1 MSAQPMERT
10 SASAVVLIAS
20 LRRNA
25 DLIYEL
31 ARREVAGK
39 YKESWLGM
47 LWALLVPLALL
58 FVYTFVFGVVMNVRW
73 GETHSGS
80 KVEFALMLF
89 VGMLVHTFFSECVSK
104 SPELILRNA
113 SYVKKVVFPL
123 EIMAVAAVLSALFH
137 LASALVV
144 FLAAAVVVYG
154 GLPWTAVLFPV
165 VLVPIILFTLGVSW
179 FLTSLGVYFR
189 DVTQFVSLVV
199 ILFLFLSPVFYPV
212 SALPERFRFLLSLN
226 PLTLPIESGRL
237 VLIVGK
243 QPDWLGLLM
252 QTALGAAV
260 AYIGFW
266 WFQKTRKGF
275 ADVV

>member
-1 MSAQPMERT
+1 MSQTLPRST
-10 SASAVVLIAS
+10 SPAFLAASVA
-20 LRRNA
+20 RNGN
-25 DLIYEL
+25 LIYEL

-58 FVYTFVFGVVMNVRW
+58 AVYTFVFGVVMKVRW
-73 GETHSGS
+73 GGSGS
-80 KVEFALMLF
+80 ESRIEFALMLF

-104 SPELILRNA
+104 APELVLRNA

-123 EIMAVAAVLSALFH
+123 EIMAIAAVLSALFH
-137 LASALVV
+137 LVAALLVFLVV
-144 FLAAAVVVYG
+144 AVMVHGTV
-154 GLPWTAVLFPV
+154 PWTIVLFPV
-165 VLVPIILFTLGVSW
+165 VFLPVVLFTLGVTWILASI
-179 FLTSLGVYFR
+179 GVFFR
-189 DVTQFVSLVV
+189 DVTQFVSLIV

-212 SALPERFRFLLSLN
+212 SALPEHFQFLLRLN

-237 VLIVGK
+237 VLIAGV
-243 QPDWLGLLM
+243 QPNWMALVTQL
-252 QTALGAAV
+252 ALGMAV
-260 AYIGFW
+260 AYAGFW